1 MGKISLNWFAG
12 FTYKLCQYDLCEK
25 KYVLSSISAENIFDQ
40 LKNRFDWIK
49 KFSIEESKQALIRM
63 VFIMYYFLQEP
74 RIIKIASCFHSLVI
88 STCHNGE
95 LRMVFIMY
103 YFLQEP
109 RIIKIASCFHSL
121 VISTCHNGE
130 LLITHPQRPWCSKK
144 IRTTTITAFLISNTV
159 VQNSYSNST
168 AFNPQSFAPLSW
180 VPGPFNRSTSL
191 WYSILYNL

>member
-1 MGKISLNWFAG
+1 MPIWSMWEEICPFFNFCRKHFWSIEKSIWLDKKVFPWRVETSLNKDG
-12 FTYKLCQYDLCEK
+12 FYH
-25 KYVLSSISAENIFDQ
+25 VL
-40 LKNRFDWIK
+40 
-49 KFSIEESKQALIRM
+49 
-63 VFIMYYFLQEP
+63 FL
-74 RIIKIASCFHSLVI
+74 A
-88 STCHNGE
+88 
-95 LRMVFIMY
+95 
-103 YFLQEP
+103 

>member
-1 MGKISLNWFAG
+1 MGKISLNWFTG
-12 FTYKLCQYDLCEK
+12 FTYKLYQHDLCEK

-49 KFSIEESKQALIRM
+49 KFSIEESKQALI
-63 VFIMYYFLQEP
+63 
-74 RIIKIASCFHSLVI
+74 
-88 STCHNGE
+88 
-95 LRMVFIMY
+95 RMVFIMY